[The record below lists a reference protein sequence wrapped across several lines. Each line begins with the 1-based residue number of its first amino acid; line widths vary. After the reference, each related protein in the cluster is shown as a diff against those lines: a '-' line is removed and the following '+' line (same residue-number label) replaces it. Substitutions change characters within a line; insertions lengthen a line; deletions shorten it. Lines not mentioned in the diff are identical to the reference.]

1 MLVAIKSFEALAIG
15 GSIFVVSPEAGNSP
29 FEVGGRVLRRREVP
43 DELDDA
49 ESLSDD
55 AAVAKHLDDV
65 DEHVL
70 GVVVHLRKLN

>member
-1 MLVAIKSFEALAIG
+1 MAIKSFVALVIG
-15 GSIFVVSPEAGNSP
+15 GGIFEVSPEAGNSS
-29 FEVGGRVLRRREVP
+29 FEVGGRVLRGREVP

-55 AAVAKHLDDV
+55 AAVAEHLDDV

>member
-1 MLVAIKSFEALAIG
+1 MLVAIKSFVALAIRG
-15 GSIFVVSPEAGNSP
+15 GIFVVSPEAGNSS
-29 FEVGGRVLRRREVP
+29 FEVGGRVLRWREVP